1 MTLGGGNVADVVGGT
16 VLVGVVTGMVGDGDG
31 LVTTGELLV
40 GGVLVLLVI
49 GGGLV
54 VGDTLVSGDGDS
66 GRVSTMQEDA
76 RPKTAT
82 KNASKHKTQVAS
94 FL

>member
-1 MTLGGGNVADVVGGT
+1 
-16 VLVGVVTGMVGDGDG
+16 MVGDGDG